1 MEKLNLIKYLVR
13 LSEISEIIEEQNP
26 EAAGEID
33 GALKDLGA
41 NQEGLSANQED
52 YGNPINSDL
61 FPSPEYPRIETPTVN
76 KNPEDTAKDIARKIE
91 NSPKLM
97 EEVKEII
104 ENHSEEEA
112 KRKLEELAGK
122 FT

>member
-1 MEKLNLIKYLVR
+1 MEKLNLIKYLIR

-33 GALKDLGA
+33 GALEDIGA
-41 NQEGLSANQED
+41 NQDAD
-52 YGNPINSDL
+52 DNPISPNL

-76 KNPEDTAKDIARKIE
+76 KNPEDTAKGIAREIE

-104 ENHSEEEA
+104 ENHSEKEA